1 MVVVVTTASG
11 FSCRG
16 LLFPDIAFGI
26 SGIYVFSMKI
36 SYNWLKEF
44 VDVPVDPGRLKADLT
59 SLGLGVESIT
69 DVVGDHVLDLEVTTN
84 RPDCLSH
91 YGIARE
97 LATFYRLPLK
107 PVHAS
112 LKESNRLASG
122 EITIEIADPSLCA
135 RYCGRIIQNVQVKP
149 SPDWLQRRL
158 EITGVRSINN
168 VADITNYV
176 LMELGHPLHA
186 FDLTRVLQRKI
197 VVRRALPGE
206 QLRTLDGVNRLLKP
220 EHLVIAD
227 GERALALAGIMGGE
241 ESEISWHTSAVLLE
255 SAFFD
260 PLSIRRTSKAQ
271 GLHTEASHRF
281 ERGADI
287 EMAPVAIDRA
297 AALIQELAGGEVL
310 GGVVD
315 IYPRPWKPPQIYL
328 REQEIRRILGAQ
340 IGWQEVDRILRSLH
354 FDVKAL
360 DASTREVTPPSFR
373 LDVTREVDLIEEIAR
388 HFGYDHLPSRLVAA
402 APPVKPDLRREKE
415 WALTSALTALGY
427 REIVATTLVD
437 PAEDTCFSQAE
448 PVVITNPLSQEA
460 SVLRRSP
467 VPSMIRAARWNLD
480 RDQVNFRLFEF
491 GKVYFIDT
499 DGRPR
504 EKCVLTLGLSGF
516 RRPPTIHEAP
526 RELNFFDL
534 KGDIESLLALFDLP
548 QPDFASSA
556 GSYFEDGLRG
566 SLQVSGH
573 ALANFGRLSSEVERS
588 EKLRQSVWIAEIE
601 IEYLGAFHLRSMT
614 FRSYSKFP
622 AVERDFSLTVPE
634 SVRYAE
640 IQRAIA
646 GIELPE
652 IRSIAPIDKF
662 LGGSIAAGYYS
673 LLLRVTFQSS
683 EATLTGEAVDEAS
696 GKILRALGPLGVQLR
711 S

>member
-1 MVVVVTTASG
+1 
-11 FSCRG
+11 
-16 LLFPDIAFGI
+16 
-26 SGIYVFSMKI
+26 MKI

-44 VDVPVDPGRLKADLT
+44 VDVLVDPGQLKVDLI
-59 SLGLGVESIT
+59 SLGLGVESVT
-69 DVVGDHVLDLEVTTN
+69 DVAGDHVLDLEVTTN

-91 YGIARE
+91 YGIGRE

-112 LKESNRLASG
+112 LKESNPPASG

-149 SPDWLQRRL
+149 SPEWLQRRL

-176 LMELGHPLHA
+176 LMEIGHPLHA
-186 FDLTRVLQRKI
+186 FDLARVRQRKI
-197 VVRRALPGE
+197 AVRRALPGE
-206 QLRTLDGVNRLLKP
+206 QLRTLDGVDRLLKP

-241 ESEISWHTSAVLLE
+241 ESEISWHTRAVLLE
-255 SAFFD
+255 SAWFD

-287 EMAPVAIDRA
+287 EMGPVAIDRV

-310 GGVVD
+310 RGVVD

-328 REQEIRRILGAQ
+328 REQEIRRILGTP
-340 IGWQEVDRILRSLH
+340 IRWDEVDRILRSLH
-354 FDVKAL
+354 FDMKAP
-360 DASTREVTPPSFR
+360 DASTREVAPPSFR

-388 HFGYDHLPSRLVAA
+388 HIGYDHLPSRLVAA
-402 APPVKPDLRREKE
+402 APPVKPDLRREKA

-427 REIVATTLVD
+427 REIVTTTLVD

-460 SVLRRSP
+460 SALRRSA

-480 RDQVNFRLFEF
+480 RNQANFHLFEF
-491 GKVYFIDT
+491 GKIYFIDA
-499 DGRPR
+499 GGKPR
-504 EKCVLTLGLSGF
+504 EKQVLTLGLSGF
-516 RRPPTIHEAP
+516 RRSASVHDTSC
-526 RELNFFDL
+526 ELGFFDL
-534 KGDIESLLALFDLP
+534 KGDLETVLELFDINPLV
-548 QPDFASSA
+548 FSVEA
-556 GSYFEDGLRG
+556 GGTYQAAIRG
-566 SLQVSGH
+566 SFHVSGH
-573 ALANFGRLSSEVERS
+573 ALVSFGRLDSQIERS
-588 EKLRQSVWIAEIE
+588 EKLRQSLWMAEIDLE
-601 IEYLGAFHLRSMT
+601 RLLAFSLRPIT
-614 FRSYSKFP
+614 FHSYSKFP
-622 AVERDFSLTVPE
+622 AVERDFSLLVPE
-634 SVRYAE
+634 RVRYAE
-640 IQRAIA
+640 IQQAIT
-646 GIELPE
+646 GLQLPE
-652 IRSIAPIDKF
+652 IRSFAPIDKF
-662 LGGSIAAGYYS
+662 RGGSIAAGCYS
-673 LLLRVTFQSS
+673 LLLRVTFQSL

-696 GKILRALGPLGVQLR
+696 GKLLRVLASQDIQLR